1 METITLTASITY
13 PLAEIERFANNRGY
27 QEQVANPA
35 YEVTLNEDGSTS
47 DNGESPTVPNPQTRV
62 EFVKAWYK
70 TQAVEMFA
78 VDYKKGAEA
87 EARKAAEAAAKQAK
101 DALEAAIVIS

>member
-1 METITLTASITY
+1 
-13 PLAEIERFANNRGY
+13 
-27 QEQVANPA
+27 
-35 YEVTLNEDGSTS
+35 
-47 DNGESPTVPNPQTRV
+47 
-62 EFVKAWYK
+62 
-70 TQAVEMFA
+70 MFA